1 MNPGW
6 SRKNGSSKEETIPP
20 DVQPSRGRPPRPSL
34 KDRTISAPSIVRDD
48 AQSPPALSGSRSQSP
63 PHVNSKSNNATAKD
77 NSQIAQSMPQ
87 ITLAVVGTS
96 CTGKSTFVQHA
107 LDLKRIPT
115 AAVSSKKVS
124 LEGVVS
130 LLRIYEFN
138 IHDVDITLQG
148 NPQWPRLDGEDTKNQ
163 IDGIMVIYSISDVS
177 STKFIPSFLRAC
189 SKSAIPTVL
198 VCSKCDVPPEI
209 RQVDSQITE
218 QLRNGVVGDIQMY
231 QTSIKAPDSHK
242 RCLSFILRN
251 IGLRTTDST
260 KIRKA
265 SSVSKR
271 EHRRAQSDYPN
282 NPDRDELP
290 PPFTGE
296 GQGRREFVSA
306 GISQEGEF
314 PPPSTDPQPGTS
326 SPDQQGRTPCDP
338 IRHFAALRRG
348 DGDLPSINDGCG
360 LDLQHKEQ
368 MQTLIPLSAS
378 ASTGDDDDMRNDTL
392 KDAGVSFHEL
402 VDRLL
407 SNTDSKTDVR
417 FVAIFLCLYRK
428 FSAPSDLLA
437 AIISRFHNVKAGK
450 IPQAIRSAAQLRYLG
465 VLAQWAFEYP
475 GDFAHPLTRL
485 RMEGFISGLAGQRT
499 FSMVIKEITRYLDIV
514 SEDDDTAWACS
525 DITRSRTDTLES
537 SPTISSVPSTSSLL
551 DKKSSIKKTAS
562 NESESPAHV
571 PQRGSVTSSI
581 TSSTDKSST
590 QTLSSAPGQSTVESA
605 QDQAR
610 LLAPYP
616 RTTLCK
622 VHWHLFMRTSDE
634 DIAQELTRIDWIM
647 FASIRPRD
655 LVRHVSLP
663 EAEKEQC
670 KSLQNVT
677 RMIDQFNHIAFW
689 IANIILLR
697 DKSKHRA
704 KALEKCMAIAWRLR
718 QLNNYNSLGAVVAG
732 INGTAV
738 HRLYQTRELVPHHI
752 QKQFMRLEILM
763 GTQKSHFAYRL
774 AWSNTSTERIPF
786 LPLHSRDLASAEE
799 GNSTYIGEGG
809 DRINWKKFEVI
820 GEVVVSIQ
828 RSQATSYW
836 SILRNEEVQR
846 LIQDSKFSKDDDVS
860 TIIDGICW
868 VL

>member
-1 MNPGW
+1 MDPGW
-6 SRKNGSSKEETIPP
+6 STKNRSSKEETIPP
-20 DVQPSRGRPPRPSL
+20 DVQSSRGRPPRLSL
-34 KDRTISAPSIVRDD
+34 KDRTISAPSIVQDD
-48 AQSPPALSGSRSQSP
+48 AQSPPALSRSRSQSP
-63 PHVNSKSNNATAKD
+63 PHVNSKSNDATSKNVRSPVD
-77 NSQIAQSMPQ
+77 RHRPVLQSPNKGCQNSQIAQGMPQ

-177 STKFIPSFLRAC
+177 STKLIPSFLQIPKVSIGANRPRA
-189 SKSAIPTVL
+189 STDI
-198 VCSKCDVPPEI
+198 KC
-209 RQVDSQITE
+209 
-218 QLRNGVVGDIQMY
+218 L
-231 QTSIKAPDSHK
+231 
-242 RCLSFILRN
+242 
-251 IGLRTTDST
+251 DST
-260 KIRKA
+260 NIRKA
-265 SSVSKR
+265 SSSSKR
-271 EHRRAQSDYPN
+271 EHRRAQSDYPK
-282 NPDRDELP
+282 NPDRGEST

-296 GQGRREFVSA
+296 GHGRREIVSA
-306 GISQEGEF
+306 GISQDGEF
-314 PPPSTDPQPGTS
+314 PSPSIGPQSGTS
-326 SPDQQGRTPCDP
+326 PPGQQERKPCDP
-338 IRHFAALRRG
+338 IRHFAALGRG

-360 LDLQHKEQ
+360 LDWQHKEQ
-368 MQTLIPLSAS
+368 MQTSIPLSAS

-392 KDAGVSFHEL
+392 EEAGVSFNEL

-407 SNTDSKTDVR
+407 SNTDSKTDVK

-437 AIISRFHNVKAGK
+437 AIISRFHNVNAGK
-450 IPQAIRSAAQLRYLG
+450 TPQAIRSAAQLRYLG
-465 VLAQWAFEYP
+465 VLAQWALEYP

-485 RMEGFISGLAGQRT
+485 RMEDFISGLAGQRT
-499 FSMVIKEITRYLDIV
+499 FSMVIKEITRYLEIV

-525 DITRSRTDTLES
+525 DITRSRTDTLDS
-537 SPTISSVPSTSSLL
+537 SPTISSVPSSSSLL
-551 DKKSSIKKTAS
+551 DRKNWIKKTAS
-562 NESESPAHV
+562 NESESPAQV
-571 PQRGSVTSSI
+571 PQRGSVTSST
-581 TSSTDKSST
+581 TSSIDKSST
-590 QTLSSAPGQSTVESA
+590 QTLSSAQGQFTVESA

-622 VHWHLFMRTSDE
+622 FHWHLFMRTSDE

-677 RMIDQFNHIAFW
+677 RMIYQFNHIAFW

-697 DKSKHRA
+697 DKPKHRA
-704 KALEKCMAIAWRLR
+704 KALEKCMAIAW
-718 QLNNYNSLGAVVAG
+718 
-732 INGTAV
+732 
-738 HRLYQTRELVPHHI
+738 
-752 QKQFMRLEILM
+752 
-763 GTQKSHFAYRL
+763 
-774 AWSNTSTERIPF
+774 
-786 LPLHSRDLASAEE
+786 
-799 GNSTYIGEGG
+799 
-809 DRINWKKFEVI
+809 
-820 GEVVVSIQ
+820 
-828 RSQATSYW
+828 
-836 SILRNEEVQR
+836 
-846 LIQDSKFSKDDDVS
+846 
-860 TIIDGICW
+860 
-868 VL
+868 